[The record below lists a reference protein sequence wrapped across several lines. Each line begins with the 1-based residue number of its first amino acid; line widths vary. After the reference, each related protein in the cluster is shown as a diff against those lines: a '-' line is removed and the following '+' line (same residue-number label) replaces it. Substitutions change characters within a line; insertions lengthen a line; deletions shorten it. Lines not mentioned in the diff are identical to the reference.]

1 MSPLVGLTIAGR
13 WGELG
18 WGGGGEG
25 GGWGG
30 MNPKPIK
37 KLYLILS
44 FSSKGS
50 QMSILKETLSRI

>member
-1 MSPLVGLTIAGR
+1 MSPFFGLTIAGR

-18 WGGGGEG
+18 LGGGGGGGWGGGGG
-25 GGWGG
+25 GGGVWGG

-37 KLYLILS
+37 KLYLILT

-50 QMSILKETLSRI
+50 Y